1 MNSGSSETRSAAGR
15 DLMGRVL
22 ALMERGETPDVNA
35 LAAEFSEDAG
45 EIRQLIAVLGLVRD
59 VASPPAGARLDVHAR
74 GASGVPTLGDFRILR
89 ELGRGGMGAVY
100 EAEQISLGRRVAL
113 KVLLPGISKHSLERF
128 EREARTAGG
137 LAHKHIVPVYAVG
150 QEDGI
155 SFYAMRLIDGQPLSA
170 IIEDLRRQ
178 QAPLTGAHYRRA
190 AEWARQ
196 VAEALDYA
204 HRHGVIHRD
213 IKPSNI
219 LIDEQGQAWVTDF
232 GLARQQTA
240 ATITLTSDVIGT
252 VRYMSPEQAR
262 GGSLLD
268 ERTDHYSLGVT
279 LYELVT
285 LQPPF
290 GGSDYESAL
299 RGVLLEEPTPVRRLN
314 VHVPRALA
322 AIIQRAMEKNPE
334 RRHPSAAVL
343 AEDLR
348 RFLAGEPLL
357 TQAPGAGARLARL
370 VRRHT
375 VAFAFVSAVFLLVIG
390 FGAWMAVL
398 YARAD
403 ELARIAQA
411 QERAAVAAQE
421 AEGAARLR
429 AESEASKAKQVQ
441 AFLEEML
448 ASVDPS
454 VAQMRDTTL
463 LRELLDN
470 ASARVER
477 ELAQQPEAA
486 AAVHTTIGLTF
497 KAMGLLDEASPHLAA
512 ALDIRRGALGAD
524 HVDSRASLLNWADLV
539 YARGELAEA
548 ERLVRD
554 AMAQCRAATGPE
566 SVESV
571 AARLKLVEVL
581 GDLGRLDEAERL
593 CRQALE
599 VCRRHG
605 RAMDGNRPAAL
616 NNLATLV
623 AQRGAFDEAEDL
635 MREALDV
642 TRERV
647 GDVHRD
653 TLLVMSNLASVLRRA
668 GKLDECER
676 LTRTAL
682 ETRRKLLGEKHPD
695 TLIST
700 VNFAQLLQQQK
711 RFDEAEPLVRRA
723 LMLFRE
729 TLGDR
734 HQYTLVTRYNLAGL
748 LKDAGRFDEAI
759 DVAEQAASA
768 YEEVFGPDHA
778 DTLDSMLHLARCL
791 ADGGRLERARDVLES
806 ALQRANAAATIE
818 PALMGRIESQ
828 LGATLLGLGEFV
840 RAEPLLLSADRLL
853 TAGLGAEERQTI
865 WNVEW
870 LVELYERQER
880 EDQAQRW
887 RAKLPRS
894 QPPESP

>member
-1 MNSGSSETRSAAGR
+1 
-15 DLMGRVL
+15 
-22 ALMERGETPDVNA
+22 
-35 LAAEFSEDAG
+35 
-45 EIRQLIAVLGLVRD
+45 
-59 VASPPAGARLDVHAR
+59 
-74 GASGVPTLGDFRILR
+74 
-89 ELGRGGMGAVY
+89 
-100 EAEQISLGRRVAL
+100 
-113 KVLLPGISKHSLERF
+113 
-128 EREARTAGG
+128 
-137 LAHKHIVPVYAVG
+137 
-150 QEDGI
+150 
-155 SFYAMRLIDGQPLSA
+155 
-170 IIEDLRRQ
+170 
-178 QAPLTGAHYRRA
+178 
-190 AEWARQ
+190 
-196 VAEALDYA
+196 
-204 HRHGVIHRD
+204 
-213 IKPSNI
+213 
-219 LIDEQGQAWVTDF
+219 
-232 GLARQQTA
+232 
-240 ATITLTSDVIGT
+240 
-252 VRYMSPEQAR
+252 
-262 GGSLLD
+262 
-268 ERTDHYSLGVT
+268 
-279 LYELVT
+279 
-285 LQPPF
+285 
-290 GGSDYESAL
+290 
-299 RGVLLEEPTPVRRLN
+299 VLLEEPTPVRRLN